1 MRKSPCPCLQ
11 SERRWASRLFDFHST
26 SKTTFFFFFFFID
39 NVLNISSPM
48 PVCCPQ
54 ARRLMP
60 RRHRALCPRACAP
73 PPLLPFPLFVFLG
86 IAIVATHPLPSSSS
100 SHHLIV
106 TDELFSSALFVL
118 HDAREERIF
127 DISGKVRKSSEK
139 FGNVCRCDRGTDFS
153 RHFSAIHSRVE
164 NTHKGKRFFFC
175 DNVVPGQVLKSRS
188 NWCSPPECL
197 GGTIE
202 MRGFYYIQIYSFKL
216 ISWYK

>member
-106 TDELFSSALFVL
+106 TDELFSSALFFL
-118 HDAREERIF
+118 YSTMPEKREFSIF
-127 DISGKVRKSSEK
+127 LEKFGKVRKSSET
-139 FGNVCRCDRGTDFS
+139 FADVTEERTFR
-153 RHFSAIHSRVE
+153 AIFR
-164 NTHKGKRFFFC
+164 
-175 DNVVPGQVLKSRS
+175 RS
-188 NWCSPPECL
+188 IAE
-197 GGTIE
+197 
-202 MRGFYYIQIYSFKL
+202 
-216 ISWYK
+216 